1 MIHPVASDGALE
13 ENPDAN
19 QEPSTEASPMQEPV
33 SSCKLSLTTAFD
45 SYLKLALAKTHTYRG
60 DGGMDQFQISIA
72 NGSS

>member
-1 MIHPVASDGALE
+1 
-13 ENPDAN
+13 
-19 QEPSTEASPMQEPV
+19 MQEPV